1 MVKRE
6 MAGGLRLKY
15 CFLALPGRARLL
27 IKNWSSSCVALR
39 FCFAEEFITSA
50 THHVACLVFS
60 MSLHP
65 SVSLSPPSVYQFWD
79 ANKQIFQR
87 EERGREGR
95 GGSLKQKHAAPR
107 PSQYGVQDVWS
118 LAWKANAVYSYSHFP
133 SFYKFISLC
142 LLSCQFFCFMHCI
155 LRENLWN
162 CSKGI
167 GKMYLTELR
176 VHFVW

>member
-6 MAGGLRLKY
+6 LAGGLWLKY
-15 CFLALPGRARLL
+15 CFLALPQRARLL

-60 MSLHP
+60 MSPHP
-65 SVSLSPPSVYQFWD
+65 SVSRTPSFVYQFWD
-79 ANKQIFQR
+79 ATNKQIFQR

-95 GGSLKQKHAAPR
+95 GGRLKQKHAASR
-107 PSQYGVQDVWS
+107 PSPHGVQDVWS

-142 LLSCQFFCFMHCI
+142 LLSSQFVCLHCI
-155 LRENLWN
+155 AFLREKSMGLYKRDW
-162 CSKGI
+162 
-167 GKMYLTELR
+167 
-176 VHFVW
+176 

>member
-1 MVKRE
+1 MSPCVS
-6 MAGGLRLKY
+6 ALLKNS
-15 CFLALPGRARLL
+15 LPLPR
-27 IKNWSSSCVALR
+27 
-39 FCFAEEFITSA
+39 T
-50 THHVACLVFS
+50 
-60 MSLHP
+60 MSPAWYSPCHCTP
-65 SVSLSPPSVYQFWD
+65 PYLSPPPSVYQFWD

-142 LLSCQFFCFMHCI
+142 LLSCQFFCFLHCI